1 MIIRIRPARARI
13 IPVLVFFLLAGFT
26 RTVHGAAKPDTIKI
40 GLLIPDG
47 SQTAAYKAATLAINA
62 VNRTGGING
71 HPVKIS
77 LKSMEGPWGT
87 GSKQAVD
94 LVFKDKVTALLGSI
108 DGRNS
113 HLVEQ
118 VAAKSKVP
126 FISAWSS
133 DPTLA
138 QAFVPWF
145 FNCVPGNPQ
154 QAESLFME
162 ISSKTDKKPV
172 ILISDTIY
180 DSESAAKNFL
190 RSYNN
195 HKFPE
200 PERVILRGSKIS
212 SEEAVK
218 RIKETGASAIVIYI
232 QPSSLNPL
240 LEEILKECPG
250 LKIYSSVCMIDENV
264 LPYPGLANLA
274 SVSFTGMPYL
284 EGQAGSAFAEAY
296 LKAYG
301 TKPGPVA
308 AYAFD
313 AMNVL
318 IRAIRAGGTG
328 VDQIQKELMKTKMT
342 GATGLI
348 QFDERGSR
356 LGLPAVEKIKINT
369 QGARE

>member
-1 MIIRIRPARARI
+1 MNIRVRPARARI
-13 IPVLVFFLLAGFT
+13 IPALVFFLLAGFT
-26 RTVHGAAKPDTIKI
+26 QVLAGAANPDTIKI
-40 GLLIPDG
+40 GLLIPNR

-62 VNRTGGING
+62 VNRAGGING
-71 HPVKIS
+71 HPVKII

-94 LVFKDKVTALLGSI
+94 LVFQDKVTALLGSV
-108 DGRNS
+108 DGRNA

-154 QAESLFME
+154 QAESLYME
-162 ISSKTDKKPV
+162 LSSKTGNKPV

-190 RSYNN
+190 RVSAN
-195 HKFPE
+195 HKLPD
-200 PERVILRGSKIS
+200 PERVILRGSKLS
-212 SEEAVK
+212 STEAVK
-218 RIKETGASAIVIYI
+218 RIKETGATAIVVYV
-232 QPSSLNPL
+232 QPSSANQL
-240 LEEILKECPG
+240 LDEILKECPG
-250 LKIYSSVCMIDENV
+250 IKIYSSVSMLDENV
-264 LPYPGLANLA
+264 LPFPGSESLA
-274 SVSFTGMPYL
+274 SVSFTGLPYL
-284 EGQAGSAFAEAY
+284 ESKAGSAFNEAY
-296 LKAYG
+296 MKAYG

-318 IRAIRAGGTG
+318 IGAVRAGGTG
-328 VDQIQKELMKTKMT
+328 VDQIQKVLVQTKLQ
-342 GATGLI
+342 GVTGLV

-356 LGLPAVEKIKINT
+356 EGLPALEKIKMNSR
-369 QGARE
+369 GARE